1 MNYASIANKLIS
13 KSGPAIRKAGEK
25 LGAFL
30 LRPQGAAQRIA
41 RDTLAYTAA
50 EQGVPRLLG
59 VQAPPIEETLIRQ
72 AGGNIVA
79 EGVTA
84 GLGKAF
90 PGTGAM
96 IAYKKGGQQYFRPS
110 GIDLKLARGI
120 GEVTGQIAGKQL
132 AQSVLPGNQQYPFL
146 NTSQG
151 KIRDRDDAI
160 AELSQLAGVEY
171 LGKPKDLDP
180 ALKKAL
186 GNTENLKG
194 WHKATLQADGTYN
207 FEASSPT
214 ELQATRPGHPVSPTG
229 AIPASY
235 EPESSQVQR
244 RSSEDLIYQK
254 QLDAQ
259 LDREHY
265 LNRIALANAQNQ
277 PRTITQRVEQDP
289 QKSAMAALHEG
300 YKVQRYG

>member
-1 MNYASIANKLIS
+1 MNYASLTNKLIS
-13 KSGPAIRKAGEK
+13 KGGPALRKAGQK

-30 LRPQGAAQRIA
+30 LRPQGPVQTIA

-50 EQGVPRLLG
+50 EQALPRLFG
-59 VQAPPIEETLIRQ
+59 GEAPPLQESLIRQ
-72 AGGNIVA
+72 AGSNIVA
-79 EGVTA
+79 EGVTG
-84 GLGKAF
+84 GLTKAF
-90 PGTGAM
+90 PGSGDM
-96 IAYKKGGQQYFRPS
+96 VGYMKGGQARFRPT
-110 GIDLKLARGI
+110 GIDPKLARGI
-120 GEVTGQIAGKQL
+120 GEFAGQAAGTRIADAL
-132 AQSVLPGNQQYPFL
+132 LPGEQGHPL
-146 NTSQG
+146 INTSQG

-235 EPESSQVQR
+235 EPESAQIQR
-244 RSSEDLIYQK
+244 RDSHDLLYQK

-265 LNRIALANAQNQ
+265 LNRIALANAQNA

-289 QKSAMAALHEG
+289 QKSAMSALHEG

>member
-1 MNYASIANKLIS
+1 MNYASIANKLIA

-25 LGAFL
+25 LGGFL
-30 LRPQGAAQRIA
+30 LRPEGAAQRIA

-59 VQAPPIEETLIRQ
+59 VQAPPIQETLIRQ

-96 IAYKKGGQQYFRPS
+96 IGYKKGGQQYFRPS
-110 GIDLKLARGI
+110 GITPGLARGI
-120 GEVTGQIAGKQL
+120 GEFTGQVAGKQL

-146 NTSQG
+146 NTPQG
-151 KIRDRDDAI
+151 IEQRI
-160 AELSQLAGVEY
+160 EHGGTLSAE
-171 LGKPKDLDP
+171 
-180 ALKKAL
+180 
-186 GNTENLKG
+186 
-194 WHKATLQADGTYN
+194 
-207 FEASSPT
+207 
-214 ELQATRPGHPVSPTG
+214 RPGHPVSPTG

-235 EPESSQVQR
+235 EPESAQVQR

-265 LNRIALANAQNQ
+265 LNRIALANAQNA

>member
-1 MNYASIANKLIS
+1 MNYANVANQIMS
-13 KSGPAIRKAGEK
+13 KGGPALRKAGEH

-30 LRPQGAAQRIA
+30 LRPQGPAQRIA

-59 VQAPPIEETLIRQ
+59 VQAPPIQETLIRQ

-84 GLGKAF
+84 GLSKAF
-90 PGTGAM
+90 PETGAM
-96 IAYKKGGQQYFRPS
+96 IGYKKGGEQHFRPS
-110 GIDLKLARGI
+110 GITPRLARGI
-120 GEVTGQIAGKQL
+120 GEFTGQAAGKYL
-132 AQSVLPGNQQYPFL
+132 AENVLPGRQQYPFL
-146 NTSQG
+146 NTPEGYTKHDWDMQTHSFVPESVEQRVEHG
-151 KIRDRDDAI
+151 GTLS
-160 AELSQLAGVEY
+160 AE
-171 LGKPKDLDP
+171 
-180 ALKKAL
+180 
-186 GNTENLKG
+186 
-194 WHKATLQADGTYN
+194 
-207 FEASSPT
+207 
-214 ELQATRPGHPVSPTG
+214 RPGHPVSPTG

-235 EPESSQVQR
+235 EPESAQVQR
-244 RSSEDLIYQK
+244 RDSHDLLYQK

-265 LNRIALANAQNQ
+265 LNRIALAHAQNQ

-289 QKSAMAALHEG
+289 QKSAMSALHEG